1 MIGTIFNA
9 KDLTQRLKA
18 TIQMTGKLGFTQDTI
33 DQLRINQDKSIVMAP
48 DDENANVLYMCV
60 LETKPEYAFPI
71 LKSGPYFYLNTKQL
85 FDKLE
90 RDYQK
95 NVIIFD
101 LSRCEKYD
109 ETIGGDC
116 YKMTARVKV
125 RTNESDGDSE
135 E

>member
-1 MIGTIFNA
+1 MIGPIFNA

-33 DQLRINQDKSIVMAP
+33 DQLRINQERSIVMAP
-48 DDENANVLYMCV
+48 DVEDTNILYMCV
-60 LETKPEYAFPI
+60 LDTKPEFAFPI

-90 RDYQK
+90 MDYQK

-109 ETIGGDC
+109 EEIGGEC
-116 YKMTARVKV
+116 YKMTARSKV
-125 RTNESDGDSE
+125 RTGENDSDSE